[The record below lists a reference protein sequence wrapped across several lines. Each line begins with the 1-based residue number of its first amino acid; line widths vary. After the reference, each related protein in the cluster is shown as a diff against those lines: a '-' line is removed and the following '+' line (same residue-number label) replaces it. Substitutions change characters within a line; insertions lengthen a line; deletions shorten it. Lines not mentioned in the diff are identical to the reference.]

1 MSARDTDT
9 GRQRRG
15 GGGDKDVYEA
25 GAVWVAAATTKG
37 MLQREKIYSNNNKR
51 HLTF

>member
-9 GRQRRG
+9 GRQKRG

-25 GAVWVAAATTKG
+25 GAVWVAATTKG
-37 MLQREKIYSNNNKR
+37 MLQREKIYSNNNNKR